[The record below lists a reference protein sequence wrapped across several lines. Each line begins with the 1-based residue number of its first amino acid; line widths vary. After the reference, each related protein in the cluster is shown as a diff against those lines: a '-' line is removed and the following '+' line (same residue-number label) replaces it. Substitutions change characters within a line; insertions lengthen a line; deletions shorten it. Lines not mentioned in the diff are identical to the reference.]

1 MAFLCRKTL
10 FAIWSSSRSAWRTWL
25 LDVELPLAHRA
36 LARADLDLG
45 DGAGRAL
52 AGLLDRVGR
61 AEEDLDPAVP
71 GGPGVAEGAAVA
83 ELGHAHVEVELGQ
96 EVLGGERGRA
106 PGVAH
111 LVARLLELEARVERA
126 AHERLHGLE
135 VVLGLGQ
142 RRGLGL
148 DGVVGGQGEEPAE
161 ALEGGG
167 ESGPRPD
174 HGVARLRGLEL
185 RPEHVE
191 LAREADLEAGLGGL
205 QQRLG
210 ALEALPRHVE
220 ELALGDDGVEGG
232 RHLDREPLLREGER
246 ALLPL
251 HRAPGV
257 RELEEGRVRPDAAEE
272 GLAEQE
278 AQVGGLREG
287 GVHRRLREVA
297 AGGAHRAARPR
308 ERLGEVDAEDRPV
321 ARALEDRGDG
331 REELAEGRLLHP
343 ARGVDGVHGVEE
355 PEVALEGEAHGGGEA
370 HRRRPLGRA
379 DDALGDVLLRGQG
392 VLGRRRRLGRGRRL
406 RREAAAP
413 ARRRLRPRRGR
424 RTRRGGRFSRRDE
437 VSGRRRTPSNR
448 GFGGASLGD

>member
-1 MAFLCRKTL
+1 MASEAARRASLTWSR
-10 FAIWSSSRSAWRTWL
+10 ASSSSRRVSRARRTSASTGSKSSR
-25 LDVELPLAHRA
+25 
-36 LARADLDLG
+36 
-45 DGAGRAL
+45 
-52 AGLLDRVGR
+52 
-61 AEEDLDPAVP
+61 
-71 GGPGVAEGAAVA
+71 GV
-83 ELGHAHVEVELGQ
+83 
-96 EVLGGERGRA
+96 R
-106 PGVAH
+106 
-111 LVARLLELEARVERA
+111 
-126 AHERLHGLE
+126 
-135 VVLGLGQ
+135 Q

-167 ESGPRPD
+167 EGGARPD

-251 HRAPGV
+251 HGAPGV

-278 AQVGGLREG
+278 AHVGRLREG
-287 GVHRRLREVA
+287 GVHRRLRGVA
-297 AGGAHRAARPR
+297 TGGAHRAARPR

-321 ARALEDRGDG
+321 ARAREDRGDG
-331 REELAEGRLLHP
+331 REELADGRLLHP

-379 DDALGDVLLRGQG
+379 DDAFGDVLLRGQG
-392 VLGRRRRLGRGRRL
+392 RLGRRRGLGRGRRL
-406 RREAAAP
+406 RR
-413 ARRRLRPRRGR
+413 RRRLLREGASGRAEGSEHGEAGASHGATRLAVAGARRQI
-424 RTRRGGRFSRRDE
+424 GGLA
-437 VSGRRRTPSNR
+437 GRRR
-448 GFGGASLGD
+448 G